1 VKACIKNLLLLPALI
16 AALGMMLSG
25 EVKAQTFTTLYNDN
39 TGNSVGGEL
48 ILSGN
53 SLFGTGSGVHGKGS
67 VSAINVNGTGFT
79 NLYSFTALVN
89 GTNGD
94 GANPDGGLILSGNTL
109 YGTASEGGTNGNGT
123 IFAINTNGTGFTN
136 LYSFPGVNGG
146 YSPNDDLVLSGN
158 TLYGTTEF
166 GGSSGIGTLFAIN
179 TDGTGFTYL
188 HFFTGGSG
196 GTYPNGGLVLS
207 GNILYGT
214 AWTGGSSQD
223 GIVFSI
229 NTNGTG
235 FTNLYSFTGGSGGIN
250 PNGGLV
256 LSGNKLYG
264 TCHQGGSGPLGIV
277 FSINTNGTGFT
288 NLYSFTNG
296 TDGALPDCGLIISGN
311 TLYGTASGGVT
322 DGATGIS
329 GNGAVFAVNA
339 DGTDFTNLHTF
350 TTGLGN
356 YPHITNSDGAAP
368 TSKLILSGNILYGT
382 APTGGT
388 NGYGTLFSIPLGSVS
403 APLQITTTSLPGG
416 TNGVAYIQTL
426 AATGGQ
432 TPYSWTNIV
441 GGLPAGLS
449 LSSSGVISGTT
460 AISGTTNFT
469 VKVTDAN
476 SNTATQ
482 GLTLTMVTVVGPP
495 SVAIQPTNNPVLVVT
510 GSNVTFSVSVTGVGT
525 FSYQWQLN
533 GTNLPNGIITTVA
546 GNGTYGYSGDGSAA
560 TNAELEWPSGVAVDP
575 TGNLFIADWR
585 NQRIRKVGVNG
596 IITTVAGNGTA
607 SYSGDGGAATNA
619 ELNYPIGVA
628 VDSTGNLFI
637 ADEDNQRIRK
647 VGING
652 IITTVAGNG
661 TASYSGDGG
670 AATNAELNYPIG
682 VAVDSTGN
690 QFISDSNH
698 RIRKVGTNGI
708 IYTVAGNGT
717 ANYSGDVGAAT
728 NAELNNPFGVT
739 VDATGNL
746 FIADSGNQ
754 RIRMVG
760 TNEIITTVAGNGT
773 ASYSGDG
780 GAATN
785 AELFY
790 PYGVTVDATGN
801 LLIADSSNNRIRKVG
816 TNEIITTVAGNGTA
830 SYSGDGGAATNAEL
844 YLPYGVAVDASGNL
858 FIADERNNRIRKE
871 FMQGPTL
878 VLNNVGIG
886 NAGAYDVVVSNPY
899 GSVTSSVVNL
909 TITVPVPVFQPPIFN
924 NGQFMLAWSAV
935 SNGVYQLQ
943 YKTNLLQTNWVNVGS
958 TITASNTVLS
968 ATNAIGADQ
977 QRFYRVQQQ

>member
-1 VKACIKNLLLLPALI
+1 
-16 AALGMMLSG
+16 
-25 EVKAQTFTTLYNDN
+25 
-39 TGNSVGGEL
+39 
-48 ILSGN
+48 
-53 SLFGTGSGVHGKGS
+53 
-67 VSAINVNGTGFT
+67 
-79 NLYSFTALVN
+79 
-89 GTNGD
+89 
-94 GANPDGGLILSGNTL
+94 
-109 YGTASEGGTNGNGT
+109 
-123 IFAINTNGTGFTN
+123 
-136 LYSFPGVNGG
+136 
-146 YSPNDDLVLSGN
+146 
-158 TLYGTTEF
+158 
-166 GGSSGIGTLFAIN
+166 
-179 TDGTGFTYL
+179 
-188 HFFTGGSG
+188 
-196 GTYPNGGLVLS
+196 
-207 GNILYGT
+207 
-214 AWTGGSSQD
+214 
-223 GIVFSI
+223 
-229 NTNGTG
+229 
-235 FTNLYSFTGGSGGIN
+235 
-250 PNGGLV
+250 
-256 LSGNKLYG
+256 
-264 TCHQGGSGPLGIV
+264 
-277 FSINTNGTGFT
+277 
-288 NLYSFTNG
+288 
-296 TDGALPDCGLIISGN
+296 
-311 TLYGTASGGVT
+311 
-322 DGATGIS
+322 
-329 GNGAVFAVNA
+329 
-339 DGTDFTNLHTF
+339 
-350 TTGLGN
+350 
-356 YPHITNSDGAAP
+356 
-368 TSKLILSGNILYGT
+368 
-382 APTGGT
+382 
-388 NGYGTLFSIPLGSVS
+388 
-403 APLQITTTSLPGG
+403 
-416 TNGVAYIQTL
+416 
-426 AATGGQ
+426 
-432 TPYSWTNIV
+432 
-441 GGLPAGLS
+441 
-449 LSSSGVISGTT
+449 
-460 AISGTTNFT
+460 
-469 VKVTDAN
+469 
-476 SNTATQ
+476 
-482 GLTLTMVTVVGPP
+482 
-495 SVAIQPTNNPVLVVT
+495 
-510 GSNVTFSVSVTGVGT
+510 
-525 FSYQWQLN
+525 
-533 GTNLPNGIITTVA
+533 
-546 GNGTYGYSGDGSAA
+546 
-560 TNAELEWPSGVAVDP
+560 
-575 TGNLFIADWR
+575 
-585 NQRIRKVGVNG
+585 VGV
-596 IITTVAGNGTA
+596 
-607 SYSGDGGAATNA
+607 
-619 ELNYPIGVA
+619 
-628 VDSTGNLFI
+628 
-637 ADEDNQRIRK
+637 
-647 VGING
+647 NG